1 MNLRMKKS
9 DSQIVQDLFAHF
21 SAAIPCDIRER
32 ESIAKFLEIVP
43 TLTSPFDE
51 HADPTHITGSA
62 IVIGKRGVV
71 LHLHKRLNLWL
82 QPGGHIDTDE
92 TPAEGALREARE
104 ETGLDVSH
112 PSSGPWLMHLD
123 VHAGPRGHTH
133 LDLRYLL
140 TAPDTDPSPGAD
152 ESQEVAWFGWDEA
165 IEMADIGL
173 AGALRAARRLA

>member
-1 MNLRMKKS
+1 MKKS

-82 QPGGHIDTDE
+82 QPGGHIDADE

-140 TAPDTDPSPGAD
+140 TAPDDDPSPGAD

>member
-1 MNLRMKKS
+1 
-9 DSQIVQDLFAHF
+9 VQDLCAHF

-32 ESIAKFLEIVP
+32 ESIAMFLEVVP
-43 TLTSPFDE
+43 TLVAPFDE
-51 HADPTHITGSA
+51 YSDPTHITGSA
-62 IVIGKRGVV
+62 IVVGRRGVV

-82 QPGGHIDTDE
+82 QPGGHINADE
-92 TPAEGALREARE
+92 TPAEGALREAKE

-112 PSSGPWLMHLD
+112 PASGPWLMHLD

-140 TAPDTDPSPGAD
+140 TAPDTDPAPPAG

-173 AGALRAARRLA
+173 VGALRTARQLA

>member
-1 MNLRMKKS
+1 M
-9 DSQIVQDLFAHF
+9 
-21 SAAIPCDIRER
+21 
-32 ESIAKFLEIVP
+32 
-43 TLTSPFDE
+43 
-51 HADPTHITGSA
+51 
-62 IVIGKRGVV
+62 

-140 TAPDTDPSPGAD
+140 TAPDEDPSPGED
-152 ESQEVAWFGWDEA
+152 ESQEVAWFSWDEA
-165 IEMADIGL
+165 IDMADVGL